1 MQWREP
7 QRFEPDRL
15 NTRKSNNVWTLT
27 TDGQPHNPLSFTP
40 FFGGKRNCLGKIFA
54 ETTIKF
60 TVPLIYYHVDFS
72 FVNPEIQMKT
82 KE

>member
-1 MQWREP
+1 MQWGEP
-7 QRFEPDRL
+7 QRFEPHRFK
-15 NTRKSNNVWTLT
+15 TRKPNNVWTLT
-27 TDGQPHNPLSFTP
+27 TDGQPRNPINFTP
-40 FFGGKRNCLGKIFA
+40 FFGGKRIFLGKKFA

-72 FVNPEIQMKT
+72 FFNPEIQMKT